1 MMIIGPG
8 VSAGWTYRVYYPA
21 CTVYYFMLLSTM
33 DTLKAISVFREQIKK
48 FVEFDDEEWNA
59 FKEHLGFNSLKKK
72 QDFIEPSEICN
83 DFGFIIS
90 GSVRYF
96 YIKDGEEITSYFSF
110 ENEFVSSYK
119 SFLTRLPGFNYI
131 QALEDTLLIT
141 ISYANM
147 QQMLANPLLAY
158 KMERFGRLI
167 AEYYLICYEDR
178 MASFVTQTP
187 EERYLDLL
195 STGREV
201 LQRMPQHYIAHF
213 LGITPVS
220 LSRIRRRILETVR

>member
-1 MMIIGPG
+1 
-8 VSAGWTYRVYYPA
+8 
-21 CTVYYFMLLSTM
+21 M

-72 QDFIEPSEICN
+72 QNFIEPSEICN